1 MSYQFS
7 NVSFHSYRSYD
18 HTFVYCCTIFRAFF
32 AVFGVNSNQNW
43 LQGVMCTSLH
53 VSPQLA
59 FSSILIG
66 FETTANEFNKQKL
79 VSHLERQEAAKHDPE
94 F

>member
-1 MSYQFS
+1 MLDGIRVKLDMRQIFLQIIVSLTGPRFLHYEPYFS
-7 NVSFHSYRSYD
+7 NLY
-18 HTFVYCCTIFRAFF
+18 
-32 AVFGVNSNQNW
+32 
-43 LQGVMCTSLH
+43 
-53 VSPQLA
+53 
-59 FSSILIG
+59 G